1 MELLDRYVRVLRLFL
16 PRGQRDDIVRELS
29 EEIHEQILDKEMT
42 LGRRLTVDEQA
53 EVIGR
58 HGHPL
63 ITAARYRPQQHLIGP
78 IVFPYYWIALKL
90 VLALMLFGHAVSF
103 AVITSSDPSWAAV
116 GPALEGAFQN
126 VFAVVAWFTVLA
138 AVADRWLARSKVLQQ
153 WDPRTLINAASEA
166 PRLFDVAGRPPM
178 RAKRATLRDSRSIT
192 FGLITAVILS
202 GWWLLALR
210 YPVLMFGSGA
220 ARIDWGPDIYRLYP
234 LLVAT
239 TAMFLVP
246 RLAKVLW
253 LRQRWLLQIADWV
266 APFVGALFVVGV
278 ASSEN
283 QWIVSSEPTSET
295 VTIGSFTLSLLD
307 FVNLVF
313 ALSFGA
319 AAIVTGLSLTRRGYR
334 WLSGKRNLGVR
345 STPAICLVLLSS
357 MTGSIAH
364 AQSPDDAAI
373 RRILEERIDTTKQS
387 VGIVVG
393 IVTPQGRRLVRHGRF
408 APGDS
413 REVGPDTV
421 FEIGSVTKVFTAMV
435 LADMARR
442 GELSVTDPIVRYLP
456 ADVAARAQGL
466 KTITLADLATHT
478 AGFPFWPSGIPA
490 TAEGTAQMAS
500 YSVDQL
506 YQFVAT
512 FETPVDAGKRW
523 MYSNTDV
530 GLLGELLARRAGSTY
545 DALIESRITRPLG
558 MTSTAV
564 AVGPAMQARLATG
577 HNAELKPAPVWNVP
591 ALAAGGSLRS
601 TVNDLLTL
609 LAAIGDPATVAG
621 AAMPGML
628 AIRRQAPGFQQ
639 ALGWMVLGAG
649 PGEGLLLHDGNTL
662 GFASSVVYDPVGRI
676 GVVVLSNSS
685 ASVSDIARHVA
696 RPAMPL
702 AAPLPPAPLKTE
714 IAVEPTLF
722 DAYAGAYEP
731 GPGAVFTVTREGDAL
746 MMQIPG
752 IPKLRLRPESTRD
765 FFVAENT
772 RVTVTFN
779 VDAAG
784 RVTGL
789 LLKAPTGNVP
799 AVRRP

>member
-1 MELLDRYVRVLRLFL
+1 MELLDRYVKVLRVFL
-16 PRGQRDDIVRELS
+16 PRRQRDDIVREIA
-29 EEIHEQILDKEMT
+29 EEIREQMVDKETT
-42 LGRRLTVDEQA
+42 LGRRLTVGEQA

-58 HGHPL
+58 YGHPL
-63 ITAARYRPQQHLIGP
+63 VTAARYRAEQHLIGP
-78 IVFPYYWIALKL
+78 IVFPYYSMALKV

-103 AVITSSDPSWAAV
+103 AVTVSNDPSWTAI
-116 GPALEGAFQN
+116 GPALEGTVQN

-138 AVADRWLARSKVLQQ
+138 AVADRWLARSTFLRR
-153 WDPRTLINAASEA
+153 WDPLTLIQPASRA
-166 PRLFDVAGRPPM
+166 PGLVDLSGRLPRP
-178 RAKRATLRDSRSIT
+178 AKRTTLFELSSTT
-192 FGLITAVILS
+192 FGLITAVVLS

-210 YPVLMFGSGA
+210 YPVLMFGAGA
-220 ARIDWGPDIYRLYP
+220 APLDWGPDMRRLYP
-234 LLVAT
+234 LFVAT
-239 TAMFLVP
+239 TAVFLGP

-253 LRQRWLLQIADWV
+253 LRQRWLLQLTGWV
-266 APFVGALFVVGV
+266 APFVGVLFVAGV
-278 ASSEN
+278 ASSHN
-283 QWIVSSEPTSET
+283 QWVVSSTPISET
-295 VTIGSFTLSLLD
+295 VVIGGATFSLLD

-313 ALSFGA
+313 ALSFGGA
-319 AAIVTGLSLTRRGYR
+319 AVVTVLSLARKGYQWLLGRRNR
-334 WLSGKRNLGVR
+334 GVR
-345 STPAICLVLLSS
+345 SAPAICLAVLSS
-357 MTGSIAH
+357 IAGSVAH
-364 AQSPDDAAI
+364 AQSLDDAAI
-373 RRILEERIDTTKQS
+373 RRILEQRIDTNKQS

-393 IVTPQGRRLVRHGRF
+393 IVTPQGRRVVRHGRL
-408 APGDS
+408 ASDDS
-413 REVGPDTV
+413 RDVGPDTV

-435 LADMARR
+435 LADMARK
-442 GELSVTDPIVRYLP
+442 GEVSVTDPIVRYLP

-466 KTITLADLATHT
+466 NTITLADLATHT

-512 FETPVDAGKRW
+512 FKAPADDAKRW

-530 GLLGELLARRAGSTY
+530 GLLGDLLARRAGSAY
-545 DALIESRITRPLG
+545 AALIESRITQPLG
-558 MTSTAV
+558 MTSTRVAV
-564 AVGPAMQARLATG
+564 APEMRPRLATG
-577 HNAELKPAPVWNVP
+577 HNAELKRAPVWDVP
-591 ALAAGGSLRS
+591 ALAAGGSLHS

-609 LAAIGDPATVAG
+609 LAAIGEPMTVAG

-639 ALGWMVLGAG
+639 ALGWMVLGTG
-649 PGEGLLLHDGNTL
+649 PGAGLLLHDGNTL
-662 GFASSVVYDPVGRI
+662 GFASSVVYDPVSRI

-685 ASVSDIARHVA
+685 ASVSDIARHLA

-722 DAYAGAYEP
+722 DAYAGEYEP

-746 MMQIPG
+746 MIQIPG
-752 IPKLRLRPESTRD
+752 IPKLRLRPESTRE

-779 VDAAG
+779 VDAG

-789 LLKAPTGNVP
+789 LLKAPTGNVA